1 MSGLPDTWLRVA
13 LGDVVDY
20 GKSAKADPEEIAA
33 DAWVLDLEDIE
44 KDSSRLLHRTRAA
57 ETSPKSTK
65 NVFKA
70 GDVLYGKL
78 RPYLNKV
85 LIADEPGYCT
95 TEILPLDAQ
104 GLLHQQYLFYWL
116 KSTEFLDY
124 VVAQSH
130 GMNMPRLGT
139 DAGRAAP
146 LVVAP
151 LAEQQRIADK
161 LEAVLGRVD
170 ACRDRLA
177 RVGPL
182 LKRFR
187 QSVLQAG
194 TAGTLT
200 DAWRQRN
207 GEAPW
212 RDATL
217 GELGIV
223 SGGLTKNARREAL
236 VTRYRYLRVA
246 NVYANRLALDDVADI
261 GATEAEIRKTRL
273 EDGDLL
279 IVEGN
284 GSIEQ
289 VGRVAMWRG
298 ALLDCSH
305 QNHLIRWRAGTDA
318 LPAYVLYWLMSP
330 QGRAALMARASSSS
344 GLHTLSISKVG
355 SIALSIPSIAE
366 QAAIVAEVQRLFE
379 LADRLEA
386 RLLTALRWSAHLTP
400 ALLAKAFRGELVPQ
414 DPTDEPA
421 QALLDRLRAA
431 RASEPPGR
439 RRRQPAGA

>member
-1 MSGLPDTWLRVA
+1 MSGLSIGWAQASIDQVAEVLDHLRQPINNTERSARLQASTGKTYPYFGATGQAGLIDDFVFDEDLVLLGEDGVPFLDPAKAKAYRVSGPCWVNNHAHVLRVRPDVADWRLACHA
-13 LGDVVDY
+13 LNALDY
-20 GKSAKADPEEIAA
+20 T
-33 DAWVLDLEDIE
+33 DLVTG
-44 KDSSRLLHRTRAA
+44 STRL
-57 ETSPKSTK
+57 
-65 NVFKA
+65 
-70 GDVLYGKL
+70 KL
-78 RPYLNKV
+78 TQEAMKR
-85 LIADEPGYCT
+85 IQ
-95 TEILPLDAQ
+95 LPLA
-104 GLLHQQYLFYWL
+104 
-116 KSTEFLDY
+116 
-124 VVAQSH
+124 
-130 GMNMPRLGT
+130 PR
-139 DAGRAAP
+139 
-146 LVVAP
+146 
-151 LAEQQRIADK
+151 AEQQRIADK

-170 ACRDRLA
+170 ACCDRLA

-298 ALLDCSH
+298 ALPDCSH

-431 RASEPPGR
+431 KATEPPGR